1 MIGAY
6 TIPNINTNTF
16 LNVQG
21 TIIIHYPP
29 FWSKQ
34 QLLNIAKMRIAWSVD
49 DTALKSDGKDLVL
62 GNSMLPASMRSQPAW
77 TIMIVM
83 IKKRK

>member
-1 MIGAY
+1 M
-6 TIPNINTNTF
+6 
-16 LNVQG
+16 
-21 TIIIHYPP
+21 
-29 FWSKQ
+29 
-34 QLLNIAKMRIAWSVD
+34 VD

-77 TIMIVM
+77 TMIVM